1 MCFTGL
7 TWSFKSFENSIF
19 YIFDGKAKPKEE
31 KTSFPKQQ
39 LTSNRFIYQN
49 TYNKAIQL
57 FGKENIILSDL
68 AKENTG
74 LVNVQIDED
83 EYLFGG
89 QNIGILHKRLLEDQ
103 STGTKVREFM
113 KPLHTANRF
122 GFVGKSVYLVVVLF
136 GASMPVTGLYIWLG
150 RKKKKKK

>member
-1 MCFTGL
+1 M
-7 TWSFKSFENSIF
+7 
-19 YIFDGKAKPKEE
+19 
-31 KTSFPKQQ
+31 
-39 LTSNRFIYQN
+39 
-49 TYNKAIQL
+49 
-57 FGKENIILSDL
+57 
-68 AKENTG
+68 
-74 LVNVQIDED
+74 VNVQIEED